1 MPPNTPISLES
12 RPGIPDDLRSWLEP
26 IADLLIPADATM
38 PSASSVGIARRQLDR
53 VLAARP
59 DLLPDL
65 TRAWALTATDEDAE
79 SAVASL
85 QMLDAGAYDAVRI
98 VVAGGYYIHP
108 EVRDLLG
115 YTGQQPTVVRVD
127 VVPEYVE
134 EGLLERVMARGQ
146 VFREDE

>member
-1 MPPNTPISLES
+1 MSPNTPVTLDPT
-12 RPGIPDDLRSWLEP
+12 PGIPDDLRSWLEP
-26 IADLLIPADATM
+26 IADLLIPGDATM

-65 TRAWALTATDEDAE
+65 TRAWVITAEEGAQTAID
-79 SAVASL
+79 SL
-85 QMLDAGAYDAVRI
+85 QALDAAAYDAVRI

-108 EVRDLLG
+108 EVRECLG
-115 YTGQQPTVVRVD
+115 YTGQEPSVVRVD

-134 EGLLERVMARGQ
+134 EGLLERVIARGQ
-146 VFREDE
+146 IFRDDG